1 MRHTN
6 SRNNRLIRAERPF
19 FMKKHLTPLFLLMVL
34 ACAPFAVQAQ
44 NTGDDLSKLLDEAV
58 SMQEETNYAAAS
70 FKTTRLI
77 NGHSSEQVH
86 AGVLDMRISHR
97 FGTVNGGAYTFFGL
111 DNATMRMAL
120 EYGALPWLTVGFG
133 RSTYEKT
140 YDGFIKARI
149 ARQSSGKRFF
159 PITINY
165 MGSMAIKTLKFT
177 DPDKVNYKT
186 SNYFYTHQLILAR
199 KFSDAF
205 SFLVA
210 PTLVHRN
217 LVQKSTDDHDL
228 FSIGMGGRIKLT
240 RRMSFNAEYYY
251 QLNKPEGTSNCL
263 SFGFDIETGGHVFQ
277 LTLSNSEAMIERG
290 FINETRGLWGN
301 GDIVTGFC
309 ISRNFTLVDPRK
321 RNRE

>member
-1 MRHTN
+1 MN
-6 SRNNRLIRAERPF
+6 
-19 FMKKHLTPLFLLMVL
+19 KHLYTCVLVLLFSSISSRLCAQTP
-34 ACAPFAVQAQ
+34 
-44 NTGDDLSKLLDEAV
+44 NDDLSKLLDETLA
-58 SMQEETNYAAAS
+58 SEEQPNFASAS

-97 FGTVNGGAYTFFGL
+97 FGAINGGAYTFFGL

-120 EYGALPWLTVGFG
+120 EYGAFPWLTVGLG

-140 YDGFIKARI
+140 YDGFLKARI
-149 ARQSSGKRFF
+149 ARQCSGARTF
-159 PITINY
+159 PVTINY
-165 MGSMAIKTLKFT
+165 MSSMAIKTLKFA

-186 SNYFYTHQLILAR
+186 SNYYYTHQLIVAR

-205 SFLVA
+205 SLLVA

-217 LVQKSTDDHDL
+217 LVQDSTQNHDL

-240 RRMSFNAEYYY
+240 KRISFNAEYYH
-251 QLNKPEGTSNCL
+251 QLNKPDGTSNSL

-277 LTLSNSEAMIERG
+277 LTLSNSPAMIERA
-290 FINETRGLWGN
+290 FIHETTGLWN
-301 GDIVTGFC
+301 KGDIVTGFC

-321 RNRE
+321 RTK

>member
-1 MRHTN
+1 MKTTTRFYF
-6 SRNNRLIRAERPF
+6 RVLIYI
-19 FMKKHLTPLFLLMVL
+19 LF
-34 ACAPFAVQAQ
+34 PFALSAQ
-44 NTGDDLSKLLDEAV
+44 TGGDDLSKLLDEAV
-58 SMQEETNYAAAS
+58 AAQDEPEYATAS

-97 FGTVNGGAYTFFGL
+97 FGAVNGGAYNFFGL

-120 EYGALPWLTVGFG
+120 EYGAFPWLTVGLG

-140 YDGFIKARI
+140 YDGFLKARI
-149 ARQSSGKRFF
+149 ARQSSGKKIF
-159 PITINY
+159 PLSINY
-165 MGSMAIKTLKFT
+165 MSSMAIKTLKFAE
-177 DPDKVNYKT
+177 PDKVNYKT
-186 SNYFYTHQLILAR
+186 SNYYYTHQLILAR

-205 SFLVA
+205 SLLVA

-217 LVQKSTDDHDL
+217 LVQKTTDNHDL

-240 RRMSFNAEYYY
+240 KRMSFNAEYYH
-251 QLNKPEGTSNCL
+251 QLNKPDGTSNSL

-277 LTLSNSEAMIERG
+277 LTLSNSPAMIERA
-290 FINETRGLWGN
+290 FIHETTGLWSK

-321 RNRE
+321 RAK

>member
-1 MRHTN
+1 MRKQLHTCLMACFIAIVP
-6 SRNNRLIRAERPF
+6 SG
-19 FMKKHLTPLFLLMVL
+19 LF
-34 ACAPFAVQAQ
+34 AQ

-58 SMQEETNYAAAS
+58 TNQDEIQYATAS

-97 FGTVNGGAYTFFGL
+97 FGFVNGGTYTFFGL

-120 EYGALPWLTVGFG
+120 EYGAFPWLTVGLG

-140 YDGFIKARI
+140 YDGFLKARI
-149 ARQSSGKRFF
+149 ARQASGKRAF
-159 PITINY
+159 PITLNY
-165 MGSMAIKTLKFT
+165 MSSMAIKTIKFA
-177 DPDKVNYKT
+177 DPNKVNYKT
-186 SNYFYTHQLILAR
+186 SNYYYTHQLILAR

-217 LVQKSTDDHDL
+217 LVQDSTQNHDL

-240 RRMSFNAEYYY
+240 KRISFNAEYYH
-251 QLNKPEGTSNCL
+251 QLNKPDGTSNCL

-277 LTLSNSEAMIERG
+277 LTLSNSAAMIERG
-290 FINETRGLWGN
+290 FIHETTGLWGN

-321 RNRE
+321 RSKE

>member
-1 MRHTN
+1 MACFIAIVP
-6 SRNNRLIRAERPF
+6 SG
-19 FMKKHLTPLFLLMVL
+19 LF
-34 ACAPFAVQAQ
+34 AQ

-58 SMQEETNYAAAS
+58 TNQDEIQYATAS

-97 FGTVNGGAYTFFGL
+97 FGFVNGGTYTFFGL

-120 EYGALPWLTVGFG
+120 EYGAFPWLTVGLG

-140 YDGFIKARI
+140 YDGFLKARI
-149 ARQSSGKRFF
+149 ARQASGKRAF
-159 PITINY
+159 PITLNY
-165 MGSMAIKTLKFT
+165 MSSMAIKTIKFA
-177 DPDKVNYKT
+177 DPNNVNYKT
-186 SNYFYTHQLILAR
+186 SNYYYTHQLILAR

-217 LVQKSTDDHDL
+217 LVQDSTQNHDL

-240 RRMSFNAEYYY
+240 KRISFNAEYYH
-251 QLNKPEGTSNCL
+251 QLNKPDGTSNCL
-263 SFGFDIETGGHVFQ
+263 SLGFDIETGGHVFQ
-277 LTLSNSEAMIERG
+277 LTLSNSAAMIERG
-290 FINETRGLWGN
+290 FIHETTGLWGN

-321 RNRE
+321 RSKE

>member
-1 MRHTN
+1 MACFIAIVP
-6 SRNNRLIRAERPF
+6 SG
-19 FMKKHLTPLFLLMVL
+19 LF
-34 ACAPFAVQAQ
+34 AQ

-58 SMQEETNYAAAS
+58 TNQDEIQYATAS

-97 FGTVNGGAYTFFGL
+97 FGFVNGGTYTFFGL

-120 EYGALPWLTVGFG
+120 EYGAFPWLTVGLG

-140 YDGFIKARI
+140 YDGFLKARI
-149 ARQSSGKRFF
+149 ARQASGKRAF
-159 PITINY
+159 PITLNY
-165 MGSMAIKTLKFT
+165 MSSMAIKTIKFA
-177 DPDKVNYKT
+177 DPNKVNYKT
-186 SNYFYTHQLILAR
+186 SNYYYTHQLILAR

-217 LVQKSTDDHDL
+217 LVQDSTQNHDL

-240 RRMSFNAEYYY
+240 KRISFNAEYYH
-251 QLNKPEGTSNCL
+251 QLNKPDGTSNCL

-277 LTLSNSEAMIERG
+277 LTLSNSAAMIERG
-290 FINETRGLWGN
+290 FIHETTGLWGN

-321 RNRE
+321 RSKE

>member
-1 MRHTN
+1 MTKQLHIFLMACFIAIVP
-6 SRNNRLIRAERPF
+6 SG
-19 FMKKHLTPLFLLMVL
+19 LF
-34 ACAPFAVQAQ
+34 AQ

-58 SMQEETNYAAAS
+58 TNQDEIQYATAS

-97 FGTVNGGAYTFFGL
+97 FGFVNGGTYTFFGL

-120 EYGALPWLTVGFG
+120 EYGALPWLTVGLG

-140 YDGFIKARI
+140 YDGFLKARI
-149 ARQSSGKRFF
+149 ARQSSGKRVF
-159 PITINY
+159 PITLNY
-165 MGSMAIKTLKFT
+165 MSSMAIKTIKP
-177 DPDKVNYKT
+177 DPSKVNYKT
-186 SNYFYTHQLILAR
+186 SNYYYTHQLILAR

-217 LVQKSTDDHDL
+217 LVQKTTDDHDL

-240 RRMSFNAEYYY
+240 RRISFNAEYYH
-251 QLNKPEGTSNCL
+251 QLNKPDGTSNCL

-277 LTLSNSEAMIERG
+277 LTLSNSAAMIERG
-290 FINETRGLWGN
+290 FIHETTGLWGN

-321 RNRE
+321 RSKE

>member
-1 MRHTN
+1 MTKQLHIFLMACFIAIVP
-6 SRNNRLIRAERPF
+6 SG
-19 FMKKHLTPLFLLMVL
+19 LF
-34 ACAPFAVQAQ
+34 AQ

-58 SMQEETNYAAAS
+58 TNQDEIQYATAS

-97 FGTVNGGAYTFFGL
+97 FGFVNGGTYTFFGL

-120 EYGALPWLTVGFG
+120 EYGALPWLTVGLG

-140 YDGFIKARI
+140 YDGFLKARI
-149 ARQSSGKRFF
+149 ARQASGKRAF
-159 PITINY
+159 PITLNY
-165 MGSMAIKTLKFT
+165 MSSMAIKTIKFA
-177 DPDKVNYKT
+177 DPSKVNYKT
-186 SNYFYTHQLILAR
+186 SNYYYTHQLILAR

-217 LVQKSTDDHDL
+217 LVQKTTDDHDL

-240 RRMSFNAEYYY
+240 RRISFNAEYYH
-251 QLNKPEGTSNCL
+251 QLNKPDGTSNCL

-277 LTLSNSEAMIERG
+277 LTLSNSAAMIERG
-290 FINETRGLWGN
+290 FIHETTGLWGN

-321 RNRE
+321 RSKE